1 MIPPGGRREW
11 WHAHV
16 ADVADALVSQA
27 LANAQMP
34 GKGSVPAGSRRQ
46 TKSDVRARE
55 SALTLGKTAVSL
67 SLSVVAAFGGGLL
80 VSYANLSSGS
90 TQPESAAKRLEL
102 PRPSMVAATPLPV
115 PSADT
120 PTSTDRPPW
129 VIPAAPS
136 PSAGASMEPS
146 FSAQGPRTQLSPLP
160 QSAGAGARPSTIFDR
175 TPAETI
181 TTAAIAPRTAPSPAE
196 VRAGGP
202 AAREQFVP
210 VVFTHKDQATAAQAF
225 ADLQQQYPT
234 LLKRR
239 QSQVQPVETDNK
251 GTWHRLVVLPAGSR
265 EQAGALCAQLTAAGY
280 DRCWV
285 KAY

>member
-1 MIPPGGRREW
+1 M
-11 WHAHV
+11 
-16 ADVADALVSQA
+16 
-27 LANAQMP
+27 
-34 GKGSVPAGSRRQ
+34 
-46 TKSDVRARE
+46 
-55 SALTLGKTAVSL
+55 
-67 SLSVVAAFGGGLL
+67 VAAFGGGLL
-80 VSYANLSSGS
+80 VNYANLSSGS
-90 TQPESAAKRLEL
+90 TQPEGATKRLEL

-120 PTSTDRPPW
+120 PTSTEPSPW
-129 VIPAAPS
+129 VIPAPPPS

-181 TTAAIAPRTAPSPAE
+181 TTAAIAPRPAPSPAE

-202 AAREQFVP
+202 AAREQFVS

-265 EQAGALCAQLTAAGY
+265 QQASALCAQLTAAGY